1 MSVRGI
7 ASVGGRRLAAAAAV
21 LAGLAAFVGAAAEG
35 RAVEVTEA
43 GDFVFDISEPADM
56 REVGRLSGITIKKDL
71 PPRIGRIECARWAR
85 RFGVYPIVAVVSG
98 TRPDRARRVWIC
110 AGEADNAALSGYY
123 CRDMG
128 MHYVRHDGPVVTC
141 RFKEDA

>member
-1 MSVRGI
+1 MSVPGI
-7 ASVGGRRLAAAAAV
+7 ASAGGRRLAAAAAV
-21 LAGLAAFVGAAAEG
+21 LSGLAVLVGAAAEG
-35 RAVEVTEA
+35 GAVEVTEA
-43 GDFVFDISEPADM
+43 GDFIFDISEPADM

-71 PPRIGRIECARWAR
+71 PARIGRVECARWAR
-85 RFGVYPIVAVVSG
+85 RFSVFPFVAVVSG

-110 AGEADNAALSGYY
+110 AGEADNADLSAYY